1 MKAVRIKYEGRDGNY
16 HFSGLIKLEHSKM
29 ELEVYLHEYKEA
41 EIVDFN
47 EEY

>member
-1 MKAVRIKYEGRDGNY
+1 MKAVRIKYKARDGNY
-16 HFSGLIKLEHSKM
+16 HFSGLIKSENANIQLK
-29 ELEVYLHEYKEA
+29 VYLYEYKEA